1 MFSLWPARQL
11 SWCRNKP
18 KSLRTVEKWCQATQA
33 EKRQAQT
40 KVAIEY
46 EDWIHFVL
54 LRTALACFSNTVH
67 KKPHSFYMAVRSGV
81 VWDWGCFSAGP
92 SARLASI
99 WGQMVFSLVRQLS
112 LLDQLRFKIKTKQGN
127 QDTKYYETK
136 NNKSWKSSPG
146 IPNWHKSTRLEL
158 TRVVGSAQ
166 GVTQTKE
173 RDRTGPLSHTL
184 TPVDR
189 SFLSCYSKTLKVNF
203 SKWGPDGDPILTLGI
218 FTNTNKFS
226 FLPVTDIYPAEFAVY
241 LLGQLMSRLV
251 YVL

>member
-1 MFSLWPARQL
+1 MFSLWPVGQL

-18 KSLRTVEKWCQATQA
+18 KSLRTVEKWCQASKA

-46 EDWIHFVL
+46 GDWIHFVL
-54 LRTALACFSNTVH
+54 LRTALTCFLNTVH
-67 KKPHSFYMAVRSGV
+67 IKPHSFYMTVRSGV
-81 VWDWGCFSAGP
+81 VWDWGCFSAEP
-92 SARLASI
+92 SAGLASI

-112 LLDQLRFKIKTKQGN
+112 PLDQLRFKIKTEEGK
-127 QDTKYYETK
+127 QDTKEYETK

-158 TRVVGSAQ
+158 TRVAGSGSAQ

-189 SFLSCYSKTLKVNF
+189 SFLSCCSETLKGSF
-203 SKWGPDGDPILTLGI
+203 SKWGPDGESPSTLHWGPNFDFGDLHQHQQI
-218 FTNTNKFS
+218 
-226 FLPVTDIYPAEFAVY
+226 
-241 LLGQLMSRLV
+241 
-251 YVL
+251 